1 MNELNGKLSYAYM
14 GHRIHVSALEL
25 GPLPVYLSFLRV
37 RGLRSIT
44 AGDPPGMDP
53 YRLGSP
59 ACELPAR
66 GMGIPFLTVAFG
78 EFLFACASMRYE
90 NKMSLFG
97 ISPKPN
103 IQIVTF
109 CYL

>member
-1 MNELNGKLSYAYM
+1 MTFLNNALYHTRPLEVDTKSTKFTHM
-14 GHRIHVSALEL
+14 SALEL
-25 GPLPVYLSFLRV
+25 GWLLVYHSFLRV

-66 GMGIPFLTVAFG
+66 GMGIPFLTVAFW
-78 EFLFACASMRYE
+78 
-90 NKMSLFG
+90 G
-97 ISPKPN
+97 IPIYMCIDAVRKQNESIWN
-103 IQIVTF
+103 IT
-109 CYL
+109 